1 MEGLGIN
8 LTLFIAQLV
17 NFGIVFVLLVWLLR
31 KPLSTILRERSDK
44 IEQSLKEAAQIKE
57 ELAKIESTK
66 KELIAEAKKQSEE
79 LVSKGQEVAAKIEK
93 KATDDA
99 KQTAASLLERAQQ
112 DAQTQ
117 KELLMSQLEGELK
130 TLVKDAIASTLAELS
145 ADEQRRLIDAS
156 IETLK
161 KSKPTHHGNG

>member
-8 LTLFIAQLV
+8 LTLFIAQLI

-31 KPLSTILRERSDK
+31 KPLATVLRERSDK

-117 KELLMSQLEGELK
+117 KEQLMSQLEGELQV
-130 TLVKDAIASTLAELS
+130 LVKDAIASTLAELS

-161 KSKPTHHGNG
+161 KSKPTHHGND